1 MARADPAVA
10 RRKREAAGR
19 CAETAAALWLQLNGH
34 RILDR
39 RARMGRML
47 VFVGVKAGARRTWR
61 WNR

>member
-1 MARADPAVA
+1 L
-10 RRKREAAGR
+10 RRNSRGAL
-19 CAETAAALWLQLNGH
+19 AAAGH

-39 RARMGRML
+39 RARMPACEIALVARKGRML